1 MTDHAVLAYG
11 DEGDE
16 GFLPLGDQPNQLGF
30 QWATEGFRVD
40 FLNRGAVAWLLERIS
55 ITSRANSPKAF
66 ARCRSPEHRRD
77 LWQLVAVTQDPLQL
91 PSLVAFVTSRASTPF
106 AYRINRGGQSCRSR

>member
-16 GFLPLGDQPNQLGF
+16 GFLLLGDQPNQLGF

-40 FLNRGAVAWLLERIS
+40 FLNCGAVAWLLGTYFNHVVIILRLVGRLYSSFHACDEVKDMRITCLTAHS
-55 ITSRANSPKAF
+55 CTTLEQMTKR
-66 ARCRSPEHRRD
+66 E
-77 LWQLVAVTQDPLQL
+77 QLGN
-91 PSLVAFVTSRASTPF
+91 FE
-106 AYRINRGGQSCRSR
+106 

>member
-40 FLNRGAVAWLLERIS
+40 FLNRGAGAWLLVTYFNHVVIILRFVGRLYSAFHECAEVEDMTILG
-55 ITSRANSPKAF
+55 NHPKA
-66 ARCRSPEHRRD
+66 ANDNH
-77 LWQLVAVTQDPLQL
+77 LKT
-91 PSLVAFVTSRASTPF
+91 
-106 AYRINRGGQSCRSR
+106 GQR

>member
-40 FLNRGAVAWLLERIS
+40 FLNRGAVAWLLG
-55 ITSRANSPKAF
+55 TYFNHVVVNP
-66 ARCRSPEHRRD
+66 
-77 LWQLVAVTQDPLQL
+77 PLYRQIVL
-91 PSLVAFVTSRASTPF
+91 LLSSLR
-106 AYRINRGGQSCRSR
+106 